1 MKSDFKKRSATHPSF
16 FHMLCLV
23 VEEYIGCACVSFAVQ
38 QRFYCELRLDCVGVH
53 TCARS
58 SVCKRHVDAHCFS
71 AEDCVQRFDTRAHTR
86 ARMHD
91 RRKIQSQFGPFRS
104 HQQP

>member
-1 MKSDFKKRSATHPSF
+1 MKFDKKKISATHVSF
-16 FHMLCLV
+16 FMLCLV

-58 SVCKRHVDAHCFS
+58 SVCKRHVDAHSFTV
-71 AEDCVQRFDTRAHTR
+71 EVCVQASTHAHTHTHTR
-86 ARMHD
+86 THAR
-91 RRKIQSQFGPFRS
+91 
-104 HQQP
+104 